1 MLETSLYDNQV
12 SDIVDAQNG
21 NETAMEKLI
30 NINNGLIWSIVKRFK
45 DRGFETEDL
54 YQIAVI
60 GFIKSIKKFDTSFD
74 VKLSTYAVP
83 YILGELKRYMQTDGP
98 IKISRTIK
106 ELLYKISEV
115 EKEYTKQGKEIS
127 IEEMSKEVGVSKEDV
142 IMALES
148 KTPVN
153 SIYESEAGAEEDGLS
168 IIDTI
173 SNNTD
178 EQTIITN
185 KLTITELINN
195 LNEREKQVILLRYFR
210 GQTQTEVAKIMG
222 VNQVQISR
230 IEKKVLN
237 AMKRKLTD
245 NNAITA

>member
-148 KTPVN
+148 KAPVN
-153 SIYESEAGAEEDGLS
+153 SIYESELGDEDDGIS

-185 KLTITELINN
+185 KLAITELINN

>member
-153 SIYESEAGAEEDGLS
+153 SIYESELGDEDDGIS

-185 KLTITELINN
+185 KLAITDLINN